1 MSALITRPNLS
12 AEAYDDAYQ
21 LVIDMHK
28 DLSRVES
35 EKANA
40 KLILILAN
48 HIGDPNVIREA
59 ASIARE
65 NTFRWREKVSKS
77 S

>member
-1 MSALITRPNLS
+1 MNALITRPNLN

-21 LVIDMHK
+21 HIIDMHK
-28 DLSRVES
+28 DLSREES

-48 HIGDPNVIREA
+48 HIGDPGVIREA

-65 NTFRWREKVSKS
+65 NTLNWRE
-77 S
+77 